1 MTFSDLTW
9 DDLEAWAGTRVVKR
23 GKSYKGCVSD
33 LCRTADGRLLAWV
46 RGGNR
51 YATEVRLSDAG
62 KPLSFCTCPYG
73 TACKHAVAVILSY
86 LDAVQAKRDV
96 PITEADDER
105 VELLADEAED
115 CEEGDEA
122 LDEEDADD
130 TAPVLR
136 RCGAAAKRP
145 PAAPSEVDAYLARL
159 EKGDLL
165 KLIADLRGEVPEIGK
180 KLRERAELAVAD
192 GGRLVASARRA
203 IREAAAEPG
212 WSRHWS
218 NESFIPDYSPVRKRL
233 QALLDAGRADDV
245 VALGEE
251 LVTAGLRQMGQS
263 DDEGETGQR
272 VAECLGIVFR
282 ALAVSSKSDAD
293 KLLWEVDVL
302 LREDYGFFDNLP
314 SLWSDPGRFPPRV
327 WSEVADALAE
337 RMPTVSQEK
346 KGDGADSHS
355 VRYLRDKIRR
365 WMSEALTHAG
375 RADEITALLTR
386 EAEATDCYS
395 ELVDHLL
402 KLDRD
407 EEVEAWCRKGFEATR
422 ERLPGIAKQMRD
434 SLHKIA
440 EKKGDWPLVAAFRAY
455 AFLDEPDVST
465 YQALGN
471 TVRPL
476 GLWEPVRQQMLA
488 WLETGRRP
496 GGAATAPAAKGK
508 RVKGKATAAP
518 DGTPSEPW
526 PLPDTGL
533 PQAGERG
540 RYRSFPQTELL
551 IRIALEEK
559 RHDDALAWYERHKN
573 RGSGGW
579 GFFGRYGVEQSLAEA
594 VCATHPDAAL
604 GIWRT
609 LAEHEIAQTKPAA
622 YEVAAGYLEQMKAV
636 YERTEK
642 TVEWQSLLSELR
654 ATHRPKRSLMAVLDR
669 LEGKKEDR
677 KIVR

>member
-1 MTFSDLTW
+1 MTFADLTW

-46 RGGNR
+46 SGRDR

-62 KPLSFCTCPYG
+62 KPLSVCTCPYG
-73 TACKHAVAVILSY
+73 AACKHAVAVILSY

-96 PITEADDER
+96 PLAEADDER
-105 VELLADEAED
+105 VDVLAEEAECD
-115 CEEGDEA
+115 ANEEAREEEG
-122 LDEEDADD
+122 ADD
-130 TAPVLR
+130 AASVPLPRVR
-136 RCGAAAKRP
+136 AAKRT
-145 PAAPSEVDAYLARL
+145 PAASSEVDTYLAGL
-159 EKGDLL
+159 GKEDLL
-165 KLIADLRGEVPEIGK
+165 KLIADLRREVPEIGRT
-180 KLRERAELAVAD
+180 LRERTELAVAD

-203 IREAAAEPG
+203 IREASAEPG

-233 QALLDAGRADDV
+233 QTLLDAGRADDV

-282 ALAVSSKSDAD
+282 ALAGSSKPDAD

-302 LREDYGFFDNLP
+302 LREDYGFFDDLP

-337 RMPTVSQEK
+337 RLPTVSKEK

-355 VRYLRDKIRR
+355 VKYLRDKTRR
-365 WMSEALTHAG
+365 WMSDALAHAG

-386 EAEATDCYS
+386 EAETTDCYS

-407 EEVEAWCRKGFEATR
+407 DEAEAWCRKGFAATR
-422 ERLPGIAKQMRD
+422 ERLPGIAKQMSD
-434 SLHKIA
+434 HLHKIA
-440 EKKGDWPLVAAFRAY
+440 EKKGDGPMVAAFRAY

-465 YQALGN
+465 YQALAN
-471 TVRPL
+471 TARPL
-476 GLWEPVRQQMLA
+476 GLWEPVRRHLLA

-496 GGAATAPAAKGK
+496 GGAAAAAVAKGK
-508 RVKGKATAAP
+508 RAKGKAKATP
-518 DGTPSEPW
+518 DDTPSEPW

-533 PQAGERG
+533 PLTGERG

-559 RHDDALAWYERHKN
+559 RHDDALAWYARYKSREY
-573 RGSGGW
+573 GGW
-579 GFFGRYGVEQSLAEA
+579 GSFGRYGIEQSIAEA
-594 VCATHPDAAL
+594 VCETHPEAAL
-604 GIWRT
+604 EIWRT

-622 YEVAAGYLEQMKAV
+622 YEVASGYLEQMKAV
-636 YERTEK
+636 YERTER
-642 TVEWQSLLSELR
+642 TVEWQSLLGELR

-677 KIVR
+677 RIVR